1 MLFIVGASSL
11 SLTINKLRD
20 PQYTRHLNTSIAEPG
35 LSFKAVK
42 QRKTVQFK
50 LKYEYPQ
57 ASEVIIW
64 HDAINNSLTPHHNN
78 NHSPLSASELIQE
91 LYAIENK
98 IKAIFYCPRQ
108 GAPDI
113 FEDLK
118 QTSFVV
124 VHVIKDLLSKRKA
137 KNPLILNDYLQLHP
151 PFCCE
156 IKSLSIVRF
165 HSANLNCLI
174 KKTRPKRLNQR
185 RRKAQANRAAALEGN
200 SADEPWLA

>member
-11 SLTINKLRD
+11 SRTINKLRD

-42 QRKTVQFK
+42 QRKNVQFK

-64 HDAINNSLTPHHNN
+64 HDAINNRLTPHHNN

-98 IKAIFYCPRQ
+98 IKAIVYCPRQ

-113 FEDLK
+113 FQDLK

-124 VHVIKDLLSKRKA
+124 VHVIKYLLSKRKA
-137 KNPLILNDYLQLHP
+137 KDPSILNDYLQLHP

-174 KKTRPKRLNQR
+174 EKDQTKK
-185 RRKAQANRAAALEGN
+185 A
-200 SADEPWLA
+200 

>member
-1 MLFIVGASSL
+1 MSR
-11 SLTINKLRD
+11 TINKLRD

-98 IKAIFYCPRQ
+98 IKAIIYCPKQ

-137 KNPLILNDYLQLHP
+137 KDPSILNDYLQLH
-151 PFCCE
+151 
-156 IKSLSIVRF
+156 LQ
-165 HSANLNCLI
+165 L
-174 KKTRPKRLNQR
+174 
-185 RRKAQANRAAALEGN
+185 
-200 SADEPWLA
+200 

>member
-11 SLTINKLRD
+11 SRTINKLRD

-57 ASEVIIW
+57 ASEVIYW
-64 HDAINNSLTPHHNN
+64 HDAINNSLTTHHKN

-98 IKAIFYCPRQ
+98 IKALVYCPRQ

-137 KNPLILNDYLQLHP
+137 KDPSILNDYLQLHP
-151 PFCCE
+151 RFCCE

-174 KKTRPKRLNQR
+174 KKTRPKKLNQR
-185 RRKAQANRAAALEGN
+185 RRKARANRAAALEGN
-200 SADEPWLA
+200 SADVPWLA

>member
-1 MLFIVGASSL
+1 MLFVVGASSL
-11 SLTINKLRD
+11 SRTINKLRD
-20 PQYTRHLNTSIAEPG
+20 PQYTRHLNISIAEPG

-42 QRKTVQFK
+42 RRKTVQFK

-98 IKAIFYCPRQ
+98 IKAIVYCPRQ

-137 KNPLILNDYLQLHP
+137 KDPSILNDYLQIHP

-185 RRKAQANRAAALEGN
+185 RRKARANRAATLEGN